1 MLTHLE
7 ILQIKM
13 YNTFTRLK
21 GDESMNISSLGGT
34 NISLSDTK
42 SMNMIDVA
50 ILKKS
55 LSSMETN
62 GEMITK
68 MMEQSVNPNIGSN
81 IDIRL

>member
-1 MLTHLE
+1 
-7 ILQIKM
+7 
-13 YNTFTRLK
+13 
-21 GDESMNISSLGGT
+21 MNITSLGGT

-42 SMNMIDVA
+42 SMNMIDVS